1 MIPSLQR
8 MIVLKSRP
16 AGLPEDEDFELVRRP
31 LPALEPGQIL
41 IRHDWLG
48 LAPAARLRMHEGDSY
63 APPMA
68 LGDVIHAQAVGEV
81 LASRNDRF
89 RAGDAV
95 LSMHAGWS
103 THSVSDGHTVY
114 PIDPAIAPPTV
125 WLGALGS
132 SGMTAWIGLHEI
144 GALRAADTVVVSSAA
159 GAVGSVAGQ
168 LAAMRGARVVGIAGG
183 AAKCLLAVGE
193 YGYAACVDHRS
204 PSLAAD
210 LARAC
215 PAGVDLYFDN
225 VGGAVRD
232 AVWPLM
238 NRFGRVVVCG
248 LISEYNSGFVPGP
261 AWHRLLTQRLAVRGF
276 IVSDHAERRGEFVA
290 EVGAMVRDGR
300 LRVREDAVDGL
311 ENAPAAFI
319 RMLQGGNVGKT
330 LVRITDGPGRAD
342 GSGTPDG
349 E

>member
-1 MIPSLQR
+1 MTPTANRL
-8 MIVLKSRP
+8 IVLKSRP
-16 AGLPEDEDFELVRRP
+16 AGMPTPGDFELVERP
-31 LPALEPGQIL
+31 VPALEPGRIL

-81 LASRNDRF
+81 VASRHERF
-89 RAGDAV
+89 RTGDPV

-103 THSVSDGHTVY
+103 TYSVSDGATVY
-114 PIDPAIAPPTV
+114 PIDPLIAPPTV

-132 SGMTAWIGLHEI
+132 SGMTAWIGLNEI
-144 GALRAADTVVVSSAA
+144 GALSPSDTVVVSSAA

-168 LAAMRGARVVGIAGG
+168 LAAMQGCRVVGIAGG
-183 AAKCLLAVGE
+183 AEKCLLAVGE
-193 YGYAACVDHRS
+193 YGYAACVDYRS
-204 PSLAAD
+204 PGFAAD

-215 PAGVDLYFDN
+215 QGGVDVYFDN

-232 AVWPLM
+232 TVWPLM

-248 LISEYNSGFVPGP
+248 LISEYNTGFVQGP
-261 AWHRLLTQRLAVRGF
+261 AWHRLLTQRLTVRGF
-276 IVSDHAERRGEFVA
+276 IVSDHADRRAEFVA
-290 EVGAMVRDGR
+290 QVGALVRDGR
-300 LRVREDAVDGL
+300 VRMREDTADGL
-311 ENAPAAFI
+311 EHAPAAFI

-330 LVRITDGPGRAD
+330 LVRITPPA
-342 GSGTPDG
+342 
-349 E
+349 

>member
-1 MIPSLQR
+1 MTPATHR
-8 MIVLKSRP
+8 MIVLGARP
-16 AGLPEDEDFELVRRP
+16 VGLPTPADFALVERP
-31 LPALEPGQIL
+31 LPALEPGRIL

-63 APPMA
+63 APAMA

-81 LASRNDRF
+81 LATRNERF
-89 RAGDAV
+89 RVGDPV

-103 THSVSDGHTVY
+103 THSVSDGETVY

-144 GALRAADTVVVSSAA
+144 GGLRAGDTVLVSSAA

-168 LAAMRGARVVGIAGG
+168 LAALHGARVVGIAGG

-215 PAGVDLYFDN
+215 PDGVDLCFEN

-232 AVWPLM
+232 ASWPLM

-248 LISEYNSGFVPGP
+248 LISEYSTGFVQGP

-276 IVSDHAERRGEFVA
+276 IVSDHAERRAEFVA
-290 EVGAMVRDGR
+290 EVGALVRDGR
-300 LRVREDAVDGL
+300 LRMREDAVDGL
-311 ENAPAAFI
+311 ENAPQAFI
-319 RMLQGGNVGKT
+319 RMLQGGNTGKT
-330 LVRITDGPGRAD
+330 LVRITDAGHAPPA
-342 GSGTPDG
+342 
-349 E
+349 